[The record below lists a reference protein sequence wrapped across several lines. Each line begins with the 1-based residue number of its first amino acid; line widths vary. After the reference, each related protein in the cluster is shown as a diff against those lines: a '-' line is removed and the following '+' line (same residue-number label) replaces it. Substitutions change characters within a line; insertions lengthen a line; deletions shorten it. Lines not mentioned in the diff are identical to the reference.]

1 MHRTNLILSFRS
13 ITTVC
18 GIFLAI
24 GLSPAARA
32 QSRQIPVKL
41 GLWESQVSSTMVMA
55 LPPEAEARIA
65 AMPPDRQA
73 QMRGMMSGSK
83 PNVSTYKSCVAQHA
97 TMDELLDQNQNK
109 SGMKCTFTN
118 RTQTSDGASF
128 DTSCTMPQ
136 GTATGHTEFHM
147 LNDEHWTSTTHISA
161 DMSGKGGATR
171 HVSMESTVTSRY
183 VGAQCGDVKP
193 SSPTSD

>member
-1 MHRTNLILSFRS
+1 MHRTNLSLSFRS

-24 GLSPAARA
+24 GLLPTARA

-65 AMPPDRQA
+65 AMPPERQA
-73 QMRGMMSGSK
+73 QMRARLNGSK
-83 PNVSTYKSCVAQHA
+83 PNVSTYKSCIAQHA
-97 TMDELLDQNQNK
+97 TMDELLNQNQDK
-109 SGMKCTFTN
+109 RGAKCTFTN

-128 DTSCTMPQ
+128 DTTCTMPQ

-161 DMSGKGGATR
+161 DMGGGGATR

-193 SSPTSD
+193 SSTTSE